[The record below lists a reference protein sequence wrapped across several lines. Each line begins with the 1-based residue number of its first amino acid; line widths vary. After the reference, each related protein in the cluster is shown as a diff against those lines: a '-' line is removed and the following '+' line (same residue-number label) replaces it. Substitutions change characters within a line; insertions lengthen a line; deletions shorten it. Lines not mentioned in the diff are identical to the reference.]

1 MRQLKSVSNTRNI
14 CGSTV
19 NRGRSADIPDHVSAR
34 APHGHVRLQQAGQ
47 PQVYSAK
54 RPVPQGSPRQEEARP
69 MNILLEVFWLIK
81 CISLTNMIVA
91 VHFSGHWYPDYM
103 VVWRWT

>member
-19 NRGRSADIPDHVSAR
+19 NRGRPADIPDHVSAR
-34 APHGHVRLQQAGQ
+34 TPHGHVRLQQAGQ

-81 CISLTNMIVA
+81 MYFINKYDSCCAVFWSLV
-91 VHFSGHWYPDYM
+91 SGLYG
-103 VVWRWT
+103 V